1 MRPLDLLV
9 KQHVAPV
16 MKAAGF
22 KKSGRTFRLIA
33 DNGDQVI
40 LGFARHYVDPDAAVF
55 EVGYRIV
62 PAPYWEW
69 INRQHWASGEVRA
82 PVAFVTAVLSG
93 DVIPPSHV
101 AHAPDDELPFRA
113 RWALR
118 EDNSLICGEALATVL
133 HDDAVPQM
141 VHLLDRTNLLQE
153 CRHPSLPVVRMMS
166 LTKAEIFLRVDDA
179 PSEEIESLLADVR
192 PAGPGDNF
200 IAWTRQRLAQRQTAA
215 SS

>member
-1 MRPLDLLV
+1 VGQTASQLGEYASLLV
-9 KQHVAPV
+9 LPLFAVLTLNAGAGQLGVLRAVGQAPILLLSLFV
-16 MKAAGF
+16 GAWVDRW
-22 KKSGRTFRLIA
+22 RTRT
-33 DNGDQVI
+33 
-40 LGFARHYVDPDAAVF
+40 
-55 EVGYRIV
+55 
-62 PAPYWEW
+62 
-69 INRQHWASGEVRA
+69 
-82 PVAFVTAVLSG
+82 FVTAVLSG

-101 AHAPDDELPFRA
+101 AHAPDDEMPFRA